1 MKWLMA
7 ERLCCFFPVKGRL
20 ISLKDHTLQ
29 PFPPPLSTQ
38 PQQPHLNTPTD
49 FYLFIYT
56 HNNLAHWHHA
66 YPRVLLEPPTP
77 PQNHLC
83 HHIGWEGNSPSCF
96 LYSIKSRSLHPVH
109 RWSEFP
115 ATSLEGF
122 LPISPKQWHLT
133 SMLDAPVIL
142 FTFSLSSDFSQAW
155 EMRLHYTS
163 NAAWGGEKNVK
174 GSNTGICFGHLTWA
188 FARNRLLTLS
198 NHPAV
203 WVGMR
208 TNLRYCWKER
218 ILSFFLV

>member
-20 ISLKDHTLQ
+20 ISFKGSHFTAISSTSFHTTSTASLKY
-29 PFPPPLSTQ
+29 
-38 PQQPHLNTPTD
+38 PHR
-49 FYLFIYT
+49 FLFIYFFYT

-163 NAAWGGEKNVK
+163 NAAWGGGGK
-174 GSNTGICFGHLTWA
+174 
-188 FARNRLLTLS
+188 
-198 NHPAV
+198 
-203 WVGMR
+203 
-208 TNLRYCWKER
+208 KER
-218 ILSFFLV
+218 EKM